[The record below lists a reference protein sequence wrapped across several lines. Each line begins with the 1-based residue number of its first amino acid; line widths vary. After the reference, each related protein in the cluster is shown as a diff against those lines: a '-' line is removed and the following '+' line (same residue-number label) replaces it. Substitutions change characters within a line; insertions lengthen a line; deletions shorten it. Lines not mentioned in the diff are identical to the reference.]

1 MKEILYFSAAWCGP
15 CKQLSPVMERLKSE
29 GKINYKKIDVDTDTL
44 LSPKYGVRNIPTL
57 ILLNNGNEVNRLV
70 GAQPEQSILNFYNG

>member
-29 GKINYKKIDVDTDTL
+29 GKINYKKINVDTDTL
-44 LSPKYGVRNIPTL
+44 LSPKYGVR
-57 ILLNNGNEVNRLV
+57 
-70 GAQPEQSILNFYNG
+70 